1 MDIAIH
7 QKEIDKI
14 AEYAYKR
21 LKETDKEKSER
32 DNYNGDIKSK
42 LSSDEVGDIKEI
54 EAYVKSKGYTVE
66 NYDSIDFC
74 EISQFLETQA
84 SHGEVIINQLNN
96 CDDWQCT
103 DNPNQINTPETQLQH
118 GENEI
123 ELGAS
128 SHCDNMYC
136 YATFAAAAILMTML
150 QMTSY
155 DNEVLHHGFGPSGF

>member
-54 EAYVKSKGYTVE
+54 EVYIKSKGYTVE
-66 NYDSIDFC
+66 SYDSIDFC
-74 EISQFLETQA
+74 EIAQAQHLETQ
-84 SHGEVIINQLNN
+84 NY
-96 CDDWQCT
+96 DDSQCT
-103 DNPNQINTPETQLQH
+103 VNPYQIHQPLETQPQH
-118 GENEI
+118 GENEVEI
-123 ELGAS
+123 GTS
-128 SHCDNMYC
+128 NHCNNLYC
-136 YATFAAAAILMTML
+136 YTTFAAAALLVTM
-150 QMTSY
+150 QYISSY
-155 DNEVLHHGFGPSGF
+155 DNEVLYHGFGPSGF